1 MISPDSAQFNSM
13 AGRTIVDQVEAME
26 RYVFPPTLDFV
37 KNKSIDPFA
46 MYIFEFEHKFDKNDL
61 SHMWQNLPPKVGRV
75 AEESTSVIAHNLLA
89 NELMGDW
96 KTLMNMVQSDAS
108 FDIEEMF
115 TPMND
120 KVQWMVFKVK
130 QKAKSNYYD
139 ALSGKEEEAIAANI
153 PSYTYN
159 WPYDFC
165 SIVEL
170 AKLDS
175 EVQLGGRVEGLAKA
189 ELRTDIENILAS
201 GGSAGVASVGGGPS
215 GAGISIAA
223 GPNTS
228 EVDPLDATNNMDLDT
243 GYSAGGSSTDDEDDS
258 GSSGTGTT
266 VGGGYGSGP
275 NGGGAGP
282 DGGGS

>member
-1 MISPDSAQFNSM
+1 
-13 AGRTIVDQVEAME
+13 
-26 RYVFPPTLDFV
+26 
-37 KNKSIDPFA
+37 

-61 SHMWQNLPPKVGRV
+61 SHMWQNLSPKIGTV

-115 TPMND
+115 TPMSD

-175 EVQLGGRVEGLAKA
+175 EVQLGDE
-189 ELRTDIENILAS
+189 DIPLTVSQQISIDGTGEVAATEDISADS
-201 GGSAGVASVGGGPS
+201 APSAGSLS
-215 GAGISIAA
+215 IS
-223 GPNTS
+223 N
-228 EVDPLDATNNMDLDT
+228 
-243 GYSAGGSSTDDEDDS
+243 
-258 GSSGTGTT
+258 
-266 VGGGYGSGP
+266 VGGGY
-275 NGGGAGP
+275 
-282 DGGGS
+282 